1 MKNNLNLHDK
11 TEDITVDF
19 QKKRYKYRRTIMFLS
34 RVLLLA
40 SLILEFVYIWQH
52 EYEQTVFF
60 NKGNYV
66 VVLIYTVLFFVF
78 NQMYGGFRIGRY
90 RRNEVIYSN
99 SLSVLI
105 ANTLIY
111 LQLSLMDSALLNVG
125 PILILTIMQIITIF
139 VLITIINKIYFLIYP
154 IRNVVLLCKNKQ
166 DAERITDK
174 VKKIREKY
182 RIVATYTQDEISMD
196 ILDSVDSM
204 GSIMIGDIDLNLRRK
219 ISNYCYDKDIRIYLI
234 PSVEDILINSAE
246 QTQIFDTP
254 VLLSKNYHLT
264 QEQRIAKRAIDI
276 LLSVIG
282 IVISSPFM
290 LLTAAAVYLYDRHS
304 PIYKQVRV
312 TEDNRKFNL
321 YKFRSMIVDAEKE
334 GKARLSTKS
343 DPRITPIGRVIRATR
358 LDELPQ
364 LFNILNGDMS
374 IVGPRPERPEIIEQ
388 YTKKYPEFKYRTKMK
403 AGLTGYAQVMGK
415 YNTSPKDKLLLDLLY
430 IEKYSIRLDFKLMFL
445 TFKIMFMKDSTEGVD
460 EGQITA
466 DSDN

>member
-1 MKNNLNLHDK
+1 M
-11 TEDITVDF
+11 DF

-139 VLITIINKIYFLIYP
+139 VLITAINKIYFLIYP

-466 DSDN
+466 DWIIIDLRWHCKREV